1 MPPLSKILGGR
12 GSGPRYIY
20 TVVLTPAAITVLIIT
35 VLIIFHY
42 NAIRNSRLADASVT
56 LYHHAVVEDAR
67 AHNFISHVAYSESAY
82 RLRLPHGGFFLVLF
96 VRVLIRFL
104 RVKA

>member
-1 MPPLSKILGGR
+1 VAP
-12 GSGPRYIY
+12 GPASLYIY
-20 TVVLTPAAITVLIIT
+20 YSIDARGDNCANYNSFNHF
-35 VLIIFHY
+35 FHY
-42 NAIRNSRLADASVT
+42 NVIRNSRLAGASVT

-67 AHNFISHVAYSESAY
+67 AHNFIRHVAYSESAC

-96 VRVLIRFL
+96 VRLLIRFL